1 MIFEPLELV
10 EKLAALLPPPR
21 FNLVRYHGVL
31 APSATFRPLIIPE
44 SESSASPAHPNC
56 PAKQQD
62 PAHQAASKHSGC
74 RPRNYSWS
82 ELMKRI
88 FAVDVLECT
97 RCGGR
102 MRILCAIHPPEA
114 IRRILD
120 CLGLP
125 SRPPPVAPAW
135 GMNDPGICWPERFRR
150 LCRKFLY
157 PSVLL
162 DFTISLGCDFRPRAP
177 KLTYKPLSEASKG
190 AHCDPEAGKA
200 ATVGIRYGSL
210 FHLSLPE
217 TPGPPG
223 APAAAPCRAIDPV
236 R

>member
-1 MIFEPLELV
+1 MFWGAYYGAVPVTTARSCAAVCGYNVHAGVCVAARNRLRLERILRYAGRPPVCSERPSLLPDGRLLYRLKHRWRDGTTHMIFEPLELV
-10 EKLAALLPPPR
+10 EKLAALVPPPR

-56 PAKQQD
+56 SAKQQD
-62 PAHQAASKHSGC
+62 PAHQAASNKKNSGC

-102 MRILCAIHPPEA
+102 MRILCAIHPSEA

-125 SRPPPVAPAW
+125 SRPPPVAPVSD
-135 GMNDPGICWPERFRR
+135 MDDPWIC
-150 LCRKFLY
+150 
-157 PSVLL
+157 
-162 DFTISLGCDFRPRAP
+162 
-177 KLTYKPLSEASKG
+177 
-190 AHCDPEAGKA
+190 
-200 ATVGIRYGSL
+200 
-210 FHLSLPE
+210 
-217 TPGPPG
+217 
-223 APAAAPCRAIDPV
+223 
-236 R
+236 